1 MLQVIAILLFNFYSP
16 SDIPKPAE
24 GVKKT
29 GFVPVRSIGYNLTA
43 ITQDIL
49 TGNRISPLFLKKVSS
64 RGERKTPM
72 KSLYHHDTTSSLF
85 IIRK

>member
-1 MLQVIAILLFNFYSP
+1 
-16 SDIPKPAE
+16 
-24 GVKKT
+24 VKKT

-64 RGERKTPM
+64 RGERKIPTEKTYTITLPPDFLIL
-72 KSLYHHDTTSSLF
+72 K
-85 IIRK
+85 KKKKKKKQ

>member
-1 MLQVIAILLFNFYSP
+1 
-16 SDIPKPAE
+16 
-24 GVKKT
+24 VKKT

-64 RGERKTPM
+64 RGERKIPTE
-72 KSLYHHDTTSSLF
+72 KTYLTITHLL
-85 IIRK
+85 IILDKKV